1 MSGFFDKL
9 YCMLFGW
16 LYSNEQPCN
25 VSGYEAKTRIN
36 TAFERGEFMRGG
48 KSRKNRK
55 IKRTK
60 KTRINNR
67 K

>member
-1 MSGFFDKL
+1 MAGFFDEL

-16 LYSNEQPCN
+16 LYPIEQPCN
-25 VSGYEAKTRIN
+25 ISGYEAKARIN
-36 TAFERGEFMRGG
+36 TAFESGQFVTGG

-55 IKRTK
+55 LKRTK
-60 KTRINNR
+60 KTRTNLH